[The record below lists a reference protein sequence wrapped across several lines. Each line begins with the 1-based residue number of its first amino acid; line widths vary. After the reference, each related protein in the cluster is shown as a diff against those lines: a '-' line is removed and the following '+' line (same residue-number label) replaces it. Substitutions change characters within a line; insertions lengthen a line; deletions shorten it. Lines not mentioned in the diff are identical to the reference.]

1 MVHRTLVFTILLLG
15 AHLCCGQEVTVGGG
29 RSKLEIAQPQAVRSA
44 WLDLRQSTTGL
55 QGTQTAPDWVKSV
68 TMLLREGS
76 EGVATKTIFRI
87 QLAPPTADSRLL
99 MFRLFFDDKPDQ
111 RPRLLASDDTGGL
124 VLQTTPLGMGLSLAT
139 SESVM
144 VPTAGVSTLD
154 VEVPGD
160 GRTIRGAYLDW
171 MTSGEVVRPIG
182 GDQRYVIGETF
193 GNGAPLRAPAEDVE
207 NFGTVTAT
215 LAAES
220 IAIGPS
226 VQQGAAFEFP
236 LEAQPLAALLTFEV
250 SSAYVDSPP
259 QVYLNGQNLGPAS
272 LPLPELADP
281 AYRGEMKPLLRQMR
295 FQYTGWL
302 RAQKLVPASNL
313 RAGPNNII
321 VVAGADTRASAIR
334 ATQIQLKYVW
344 EKFDYQLIPG
354 R

>member
-1 MVHRTLVFTILLLG
+1 MFNRAVAFVFVIF
-15 AHLCCGQEVTVGGG
+15 AAQVARGQEVMLGGG
-29 RSKLEIAQPQAVRSA
+29 RAKLEISPAPTIRSA
-44 WLDLRQSTTGL
+44 WLDLRQNTTGRP
-55 QGTQTAPDWVKSV
+55 GTQSAPGWVKAV
-68 TMLLREGS
+68 TMLPQEAS
-76 EGVATKTIFRI
+76 EGVAAKTIFRI
-87 QLAPPTADSRLL
+87 QLAQPSSDSQLL

-111 RPRLLASDDTGGL
+111 RPRLLASDDAGGL
-124 VLQTTPLGMGLSLAT
+124 VLQTTPLGLGLSLAT
-139 SESVM
+139 SETVM
-144 VPTAGVSTLD
+144 VPAAGVSTIDL
-154 VEVPGD
+154 EVPGD

-171 MTSGEVVRPIG
+171 MTSGEVVRPIAAE
-182 GDQRYVIGETF
+182 QRYIVGETF
-193 GNGAPLRAPAEDVE
+193 GADAALRAPVEDVE

-215 LAAES
+215 LAAET

-226 VQQGAAFEFP
+226 VQEGAAFQFP

-259 QVYLNGQNLGPAS
+259 QVYLNGANLGPAS

-281 AYRGEMKPLLRQMR
+281 AYRGEMKPLVRQMR

-302 RAQKLVPASNL
+302 RAQKLLPASSL
-313 RAGPNNII
+313 RTGPNDVI
-321 VVAGADTRASAIR
+321 VIAGAGTPHSAIR